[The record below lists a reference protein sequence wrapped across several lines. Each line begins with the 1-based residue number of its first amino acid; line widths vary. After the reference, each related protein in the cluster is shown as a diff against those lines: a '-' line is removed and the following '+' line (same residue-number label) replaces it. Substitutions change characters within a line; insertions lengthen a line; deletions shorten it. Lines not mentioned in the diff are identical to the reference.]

1 MTDNLAETGAV
12 ADINIQETFDAGQTN
27 GAVCNGTASLVD
39 AADRAV
45 PANDLPIE
53 DNAEA
58 VSSINRG
65 DLLAAHEPA
74 EEHSSHIPNNG
85 SDPEITAVQGV
96 ISNSVVGGSIA
107 LEDST
112 SIDDEKRDENHNSV
126 EVIDSVGADETNEA
140 SGALDAID
148 LALEGEKQ
156 SFSSDSESS
165 SSSESSSDS
174 DDGQEDESDSALAEQ
189 DETEKRK
196 GDLSDDEDS
205 SGPLRTKNE
214 IIDEKAPTVPS
225 DFRLTGDMPIEYVG
239 DLIQVVEKTAVIK
252 AAISG
257 EYRVLAEGS
266 IFCFEDRNLL
276 GVLYETFGRV
286 QQPMYSVKFNTAEE
300 TEAIASLKGRKVYY
314 IVPVS
319 SFVFTEAVR
328 QVKGSDAS
336 NLHDEEVPEDEQEF
350 SDDEKEAE
358 FKTRRKRPKKKN
370 LGPDKNKAFK
380 TGDNRPNRETVPKE
394 TREPRDLPPPAST
407 APSSQLPTYPV
418 YPNASQ
424 LPYPSQMFYG
434 QPQMPWLPP
443 QYSPQQFVYGG
454 QGFMPQSQLLV
465 PVPSNSG
472 SLPPPTNSGHIPA
485 PTASG
490 QAHPLKDYWSDENHR
505 YNGSN

>member
-1 MTDNLAETGAV
+1 LLTG
-12 ADINIQETFDAGQTN
+12 
-27 GAVCNGTASLVD
+27 
-39 AADRAV
+39 R
-45 PANDLPIE
+45 
-53 DNAEA
+53 
-58 VSSINRG
+58 
-65 DLLAAHEPA
+65 EPA
-74 EEHSSHIPNNG
+74 EEHSTHIPDNS
-85 SDPEITAVQGV
+85 SDPESIQVQGV
-96 ISNSVVGGSIA
+96 ISNSVVGASIA
-107 LEDST
+107 LEHST
-112 SIDDEKRDENHNSV
+112 SIDDEKHDENYNSV
-126 EVIDSVGADETNEA
+126 EVIDSAGADETNES
-140 SGALDAID
+140 SGVLDAID

-174 DDGQEDESDSALAEQ
+174 DDRQEDESDSALAEQ

-225 DFRLTGDMPIEYVG
+225 DFRLTDDMPIEYVG

-300 TEAIASLKGRKVYY
+300 TEAVASLKGRKVYY

-370 LGPDKNKAFK
+370 LGPNKNKAFR
-380 TGDNRPNRETVPKE
+380 TGDNRPNRETLPNE
-394 TREPRDLPPPAST
+394 TREPRVAVQESSNLPPASAT
-407 APSSQLPTYPV
+407 SSQLPTYPV

-424 LPYPSQMFYG
+424 LPYPNQMPYGQFYG

-443 QYSPQQFVYGG
+443 QYSPHQFVYGG

-490 QAHPLKDYWSDENHR
+490 QARRNENDQH
-505 YNGSN
+505 NGSN